1 MHAVWKFLLD
11 EDFLHAY
18 TYGIVVR
25 SLDGIERQ
33 VYPRILTYSA
43 DYPEKYVSYFH
54 FPLYCH
60 SLPFSGCYLP
70 LFAIRACVPVRI
82 V

>member
-11 EDFLHAY
+11 EEFLCAY

-25 SLDGIERQ
+25 SLDGIEQR

-43 DYPEKYVSYFH
+43 DYPKKYT
-54 FPLYCH
+54 L
-60 SLPFSGCYLP
+60 
-70 LFAIRACVPVRI
+70 
-82 V
+82 